1 MLWSGHLC
9 VRQQNREHLLPSI
22 YFSEFV
28 DLAPSALD
36 EYGAF
41 DVSLVSDL
49 PLFVDP
55 FLLFN
60 SDNPDYQGLHEEII
74 RYMRFL
80 KEATLEG
87 GLAPALVNSW
97 FSFPEVKQNWLGF
110 SKTGNSGRG
119 LGKDFAQALHH
130 NFRYIFPDFG
140 EETITQSSH
149 LEKLCLVRNGVGRD
163 MISDFT
169 TNLIKPFLGQY
180 SQDFAQKY
188 LRPEQRRRVAL
199 QKAKFNYETR
209 SWSPMYFEL
218 PFVGSDFVLLTPRD
232 ILTKDDAWINRPEL
246 LDKFLDIAES
256 LPNEVLRL
264 QLSDYLERVLPEDH
278 DKTKEEVRDTIA
290 EAIEKFPQVLDYYIQ
305 DKEARGDEATEAS
318 KAKVSFVQTQFV
330 EHVRDFVSEHLEPG
344 GFYASRGA
352 THQEA
357 MHRLLFLK
365 DVIENKGGHRIF
377 FVDGK
382 AIEREAD
389 LQILYRL
396 TWFAT
401 PSDITR
407 EANDGRGPV
416 DFKVSR
422 GARDKTL
429 VEFKLAKNTQ
439 LERNLA
445 KQTPI
450 YEKAS
455 DPTNPSIKAILYFS
469 GEQLLRVQR
478 ILQKLEMSNDPNVI
492 LIDACADNKPS
503 GSKA

>member
-1 MLWSGHLC
+1 
-9 VRQQNREHLLPSI
+9 LPSI
-22 YFSEFV
+22 YFSEFLDV
-28 DLAPSALD
+28 APATL
-36 EYGAF
+36 ENYGAF

-60 SDNPDYQGLHEEII
+60 SDDPEYQALHEEIL

-80 KEATLEG
+80 KKVTLEG
-87 GLAPALVNSW
+87 GLATALVNSW

-119 LGKDFAQALHH
+119 LGKEFAQALHH
-130 NFRYIFPDFG
+130 NFQFLFPDFG
-140 EETITQSSH
+140 EETVTQGSH

-169 TNLIKPFLGQY
+169 TNLIKAFLGRY
-180 SQDFAQKY
+180 SQRFAETY
-188 LRPEQRRRVAL
+188 LRPDQRRRVAL
-199 QKAKFNYETR
+199 QKSKFNYDTR

-218 PFVGSDFVLLTPRD
+218 PFIQGDFVLLTPKD

-246 LDKFLDIAES
+246 IDRFIDIADS

-264 QLSDYLERVLPEDH
+264 QLSDYLERVLPGDH
-278 DKTKEEVRDTIA
+278 DKTKEEVREAIA
-290 EAIEKFPQVLDYYIQ
+290 VAIEKFPQVLDYYIK
-305 DKEARGDEATEAS
+305 DKEARGDEATATS
-318 KAKVSFVQTQFV
+318 QAKVSFVQTQFV
-330 EHVRDFVSEHLEPG
+330 EHVREFVNKHLEPG
-344 GFYASRGA
+344 GFYRTRGN
-352 THQEA
+352 THKEA
-357 MHRLLFLK
+357 MERLLFLK

-382 AIEREAD
+382 PIEREAD

-396 TWFAT
+396 TWYAT
-401 PSDITR
+401 PSDLTR

-422 GARDKTL
+422 GAPDKTL

-445 KQTPI
+445 KQTET

-455 DPTNPSIKAILYFS
+455 DPTNPSLKAILYFS
-469 GEQLLRVQR
+469 EEQFFRVQR
-478 ILQKLEMSNDPNVI
+478 ILEKLEMSRDPNIV
-492 LIDACADNKPS
+492 LIDASADNKPS